1 MWWSWFDREERE
13 REREKEGRGETGRLD
28 EKGGKEEEGKGREE

>member
-1 MWWSWFDREERE
+1 MIMVRPRGKRE
-13 REREKEGRGETGRLD
+13 REKKEGRGETGRLD